1 MALKVSRYDVWAG
14 TVDDRAGGAA
24 DKLEALAKAGAN
36 LELVFARRTP
46 EQPGRGILFATPIKG
61 AKVTK
66 AAQESGLSKSNSIYG
81 VKIEGGDKPG
91 LGAKITRALGAAGI
105 SFRGVN
111 AMAMGTKFV
120 SYIALD
126 SAEDAER
133 AVKLL
138 KKLG

>member
-1 MALKVSRYDVWAG
+1 MAIKVSRYDVWVG

-24 DKLEALAKAGAN
+24 DKLEALANAGAN

-61 AKVTK
+61 GKVTK
-66 AAQESGLSKSNSIYG
+66 AAQESGLSKSESIYG
-81 VKIEGGDKPG
+81 VKVEGGDKPG

>member
-1 MALKVSRYDVWAG
+1 MAIKVSRYDVWVG

-24 DKLEALAKAGAN
+24 EKLEALAKAGAN

-66 AAQESGLSKSNSIYG
+66 AAQESGLSKSDSIHG

-91 LGAKITRALGAAGI
+91 LGAKIARALGAAGI